1 MSKKSYLIIL
11 GLFGTVLLLTIIS
24 FWRLREIGG
33 SLGIE
38 GLSEFEEVE
47 PKQLEEIIREIR
59 EGTSVKVG
67 SNKVGSKEFISP
79 DGKLKMEY
87 PIDWSEIKDEKILE
101 QILPK
106 EEIEKYGLKNLFLA
120 QKLQAGKYVQL
131 KVNEITLKEAD
142 NIETLIEG
150 MKESNLQQGWKMEII
165 NLDIEEET
173 AIFEAKYEKPE
184 RLKIYSKEK
193 ILIVA
198 PERDN
203 KKAFLVVLLSFGED
217 WEELQK
223 EADEILHSVH
233 LVN

>member
-11 GLFGTVLLLTIIS
+11 GLFGTVLLLGIIS
-24 FWRLREIGG
+24 SWRLREIGE
-33 SLGIE
+33 SLGMG
-38 GLSEFEEVE
+38 GLPEFEEME
-47 PKQLEEIIREIR
+47 PKQFEQIIREIKG
-59 EGTSVKVG
+59 ETSIKG
-67 SNKVGSKEFISP
+67 GAKEFISS

-87 PIDWSEIKDEKILE
+87 PADWLEIKDEKILE

-106 EEIEKYGLKNLFLA
+106 EEIEKYSLKNLFLA

-131 KVNEITLKEAD
+131 KVSELTLKESD

-150 MKESNLQQGWKMEII
+150 MKESNLQQGWKMEIM

-184 RLKIYSKEK
+184 RLEIYSKEK

-198 PERDN
+198 SEQSN
-203 KKAFLVVLLSFGED
+203 KKVFLVVLLSFGAD